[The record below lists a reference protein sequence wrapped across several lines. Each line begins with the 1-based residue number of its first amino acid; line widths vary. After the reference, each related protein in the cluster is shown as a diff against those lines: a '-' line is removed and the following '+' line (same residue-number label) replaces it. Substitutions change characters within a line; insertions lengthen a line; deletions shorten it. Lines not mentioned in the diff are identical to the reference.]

1 MAFPLPEVRIGA
13 FIMSPFNPNRRRFYS
28 YIDLEEFVSHK
39 INPTVIPNTT
49 VYFDQPWL
57 SNIGHA
63 LFDGLYPAYVALI
76 RFQPKHL
83 QPFRI
88 LLHTMSD
95 NGKYSFSQNVYNVF
109 AGLDTINASVLETM
123 SAGRWFAF
131 QEIVMG
137 SGNMCQRCLQSNLQ
151 LPGGIELNGSK
162 LFRDRMYK
170 QHKLSPPTI
179 RKNHSFERQYLRRP
193 LKAYVIH
200 NKRFTDDDKIEIQA
214 AIDEINKY
222 TAANKNQTTE
232 NGEKLRWPLVH
243 VTYTSYPLIVAREE
257 AKSQFSTHIIQSK
270 TIISKSKMMAH
281 LQLLQNMDIHITG
294 PGTGQMYQTFLPDGS
309 VNINLGG
316 LGYKKQKNITKTYT
330 SFLEQY
336 VTAGTPYIKGLYYP
350 INERPL
356 GIKREIV
363 VQLIRKAA
371 QLILNA
377 FTIPV
382 HPRENLA
389 SDGQLFTEMCEQ
401 DQQFCMAATERS
413 EKNSFWCINTWPEEI
428 INENGPWSSKGIID
442 GDKTVMCPCNRT
454 LLHQLRRKYNIDYHV
469 KIISNKTL

>member
-1 MAFPLPEVRIGA
+1 
-13 FIMSPFNPNRRRFYS
+13 
-28 YIDLEEFVSHK
+28 
-39 INPTVIPNTT
+39 
-49 VYFDQPWL
+49 
-57 SNIGHA
+57 
-63 LFDGLYPAYVALI
+63 
-76 RFQPKHL
+76 FQPKHL

-109 AGLDTINASVLETM
+109 AGLGTMNASILEKM

-151 LPGGIELNGSK
+151 LPGGIELNGSM

-170 QHKLSPPTI
+170 QHDLSPPTI
-179 RKNHSFERQYLRRP
+179 RKNHSFERQHLRRP

-222 TAANKNQTTE
+222 TAVNKNQTTE
-232 NGEKLRWPLVH
+232 NGENLRWPLVH
-243 VTYTSYPLIVAREE
+243 VSYISYPLIAAREE
-257 AKSQFSTHIIQSK
+257 AKSQFSTPIIQSK
-270 TIISKSKMMAH
+270 TIIS
-281 LQLLQNMDIHITG
+281 
-294 PGTGQMYQTFLPDGS
+294 
-309 VNINLGG
+309 
-316 LGYKKQKNITKTYT
+316 
-330 SFLEQY
+330 
-336 VTAGTPYIKGLYYP
+336 TPYIKGLYYP

-356 GIKREIV
+356 GIKRKIV
-363 VQLIRKAA
+363 IQLIRKAT
-371 QLILNA
+371 QLILNG

-389 SDGQLFTEMCEQ
+389 SDGQLFTEMCEL
-401 DQQFCMAATERS
+401 DQQFCMAVTERS
-413 EKNSFWCINTWPEEI
+413 EKNSFWCIDTWPEEI

-442 GDKTVMCPCNRT
+442 GGRTVMYPCNRT
-454 LLHQLRRKYNIDYHV
+454 LLNQLRRKYSIDYHV
-469 KIISNKTL
+469 KTMSNKTL